1 MFRAENR
8 LRSTTM
14 VSGSEQSE
22 KHQGGRPVENRI
34 IDKDAVDVA
43 AQLTAEPDI
52 IVDPQV
58 YLHLR

>member
-1 MFRAENR
+1 
-8 LRSTTM
+8 M

-58 YLHLR
+58 YLRLR